1 MEKKQNPKNTQIIQK
16 KVRKEEKKE
25 QRWNKQNK

>member
-16 KVRKEEKKE
+16 KVRGKKE
-25 QRWNKQNK
+25 AKMEQTENK